1 MSLGTGLE
9 KVWYQKSLGIGSV
22 QIFGYRETLLGR
34 LLLKARTGNS
44 QQLARRLAFLGEI
57 GNFELSFSLKSFQ
70 RKFTNFDHFLMASLS
85 VLQCWSCER
94 RLSTHP

>member
-1 MSLGTGLE
+1 MSLGTSLE

-22 QIFGYRETLLGR
+22 QIFWYRQTLLGR

-57 GNFELSFSLKSFQ
+57 GNFKLSFSVEHKTV
-70 RKFTNFDHFLMASLS
+70 KKTTA
-85 VLQCWSCER
+85 ER
-94 RLSTHP
+94 LRLITGSPRLIGD